1 MVAQQAP
8 QGKPFPLLAREGRL
22 GASVAKAGPHSH
34 PDGRISSIN
43 RLFAASNGL
52 TNLTPANSKPSCRSS
67 VTRWRTPARCAV
79 AHNIASQNANRCFF
93 TASSAAERSSSSVPC
108 TGSTA
113 RHASIVVR
121 TSSTPI
127 PALRIATLLRVRGD
141 RAPGVFLREE
151 PNGWRRR
158 GCWYQS

>member
-52 TNLTPANSKPSCRSS
+52 TNLTPASSKPSWRSS
-67 VTRWRTPARCAV
+67 VSRWRTPARLYRVTITLHLEPGIAV
-79 AHNIASQNANRCFF
+79 L
-93 TASSAAERSSSSVPC
+93 
-108 TGSTA
+108 
-113 RHASIVVR
+113 R
-121 TSSTPI
+121 T
-127 PALRIATLLRVRGD
+127 
-141 RAPGVFLREE
+141 LRED
-151 PNGWRRR
+151 GQTSQ
-158 GCWYQS
+158 QSGPRKSVRQPESKSADT